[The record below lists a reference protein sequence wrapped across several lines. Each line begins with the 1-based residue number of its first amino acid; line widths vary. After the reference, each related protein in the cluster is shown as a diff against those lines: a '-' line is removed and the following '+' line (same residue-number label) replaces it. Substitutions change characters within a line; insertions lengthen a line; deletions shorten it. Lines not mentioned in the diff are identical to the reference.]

1 MNTLT
6 ELPFTISS
14 LSSQGTF
21 VTKVTI
27 VLVEMPALQQGYSR
41 GIVRNIIDLEKNL
54 PILSCSRTEAGVIGQ
69 ELGVTSPGYLVY
81 RTQGLITPL
90 SSLQPRCIC
99 GTRIMM
105 ICLPWK
111 MSAGLLKL
119 SPTR

>member
-69 ELGVTSPGYLVY
+69 ELGVTSPGYLTY
-81 RTQGLITPL
+81 RTQGHGSHIIILIHGLTEG
-90 SSLQPRCIC
+90 RYIRYIC
-99 GTRIMM
+99 M
-105 ICLPWK
+105 
-111 MSAGLLKL
+111 
-119 SPTR
+119 PTRAAKTTM